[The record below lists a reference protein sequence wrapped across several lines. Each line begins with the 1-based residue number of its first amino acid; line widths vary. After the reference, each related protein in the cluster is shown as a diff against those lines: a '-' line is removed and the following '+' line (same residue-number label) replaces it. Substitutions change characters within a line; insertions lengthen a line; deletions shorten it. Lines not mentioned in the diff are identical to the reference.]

1 MELENT
7 NFENINFARASF
19 PNEYAVFTL
28 GSTHIQ
34 HFEGEIS
41 DHTVDSISEV
51 IEDYSRLNTR
61 LEIPLHS
68 EMLPGI
74 MPLEVEAVSD
84 NESEILR
91 KFIPNWKQIGSY
103 LIRLDSIKLPSIELE
118 GNDSTNVMRFFTLT
132 P

>member
-7 NFENINFARASF
+7 NFDNIHFARASF
-19 PNEYAVFTL
+19 PNEFAVFTL

-34 HFEGEIS
+34 HVGRNVCNY
-41 DHTVDSISEV
+41 TVENISEV

-61 LEIPLHS
+61 LEIPLQS

-103 LIRLDSIKLPSIELE
+103 LIRLDSIKLPSIDL
-118 GNDSTNVMRFFTLT
+118 GGTDSTNVLRYFTLT

>member
-118 GNDSTNVMRFFTLT
+118 GNDSTDVTRFFTLT

>member
-7 NFENINFARASF
+7 NFDNIHFARASF
-19 PNEYAVFTL
+19 PNEFAVFTL

-34 HFEGEIS
+34 HVGGNVCNY
-41 DHTVDSISEV
+41 TVENISEV

-61 LEIPLHS
+61 LEIPLSS

-103 LIRLDSIKLPSIELE
+103 LIRLDSIKLPSIDL
-118 GNDSTNVMRFFTLT
+118 GGTDSTNVLRYFTLT

>member
-7 NFENINFARASF
+7 YFENINFARASF

>member
-41 DHTVDSISEV
+41 DYTVDSISEV

>member
-7 NFENINFARASF
+7 NFDNIHFARASF
-19 PNEYAVFTL
+19 PNEFAVFTL

-34 HFEGEIS
+34 HLGGS
-41 DHTVDSISEV
+41 VCNYTVENISEV

-61 LEIPLHS
+61 LEIPLQS

-91 KFIPNWKQIGSY
+91 KFIPNRKQIGSY
-103 LIRLDSIKLPSIELE
+103 LIRLDSIKLPSIDL
-118 GNDSTNVMRFFTLT
+118 GGTDSTNVLRYFTLT